1 MEPAQAGFDPLKLAE
16 AVQFAKAHESSHPRD
31 FSNQEK
37 VFGRRLGPIP
47 KQRSGTKGLI
57 VKNGYIVAEWGDLDA
72 IEPTYSAAKSFLST
86 VAGVAV
92 DRGLIGSVDD
102 PVARYVHDGGYD
114 SPHNLKVTW
123 AHHLSQSSEWEGA
136 MWGKPSTFLDP
147 TEFGEG
153 TMRPR
158 EIHEPG
164 SYYEYNDVRINR
176 LAPPGVNLFVKI
188 EAFNPLG
195 SVKDR
200 LALGVIEDAERT
212 GALKPGQTVIE
223 ATSGKVLSTHKLSD
237 QPSPYRGSK
246 TMLDPAGTY
255 GARVLIAETV
265 SFERKGRGDRGS
277 SAAAVPGL
285 GDARACTVMR
295 LSVVVELTASH
306 QEERREDSGL

>member
-1 MEPAQAGFDPLKLAE
+1 MVRRFVLLALGLALATGGIGQTPYFPSKSDWKRLEPAQAGFDPLKLAE

-147 TEFGEG
+147 AEFGEG

-176 LAPPGVNLFVKI
+176 LALSLLRVFGRSLPDVLRAEPAEHLLGGRLVVVLDEVEQPPL
-188 EAFNPLG
+188 ELRA
-195 SVKDR
+195 
-200 LALGVIEDAERT
+200 
-212 GALKPGQTVIE
+212 GALEV
-223 ATSGKVLSTHKLSD
+223 
-237 QPSPYRGSK
+237 
-246 TMLDPAGTY
+246 PA
-255 GARVLIAETV
+255 E
-265 SFERKGRGDRGS
+265 
-277 SAAAVPGL
+277 GL
-285 GDARACTVMR
+285 GRAPRQPLVQEVLVVAEVEPLLLERPLAAGVGLGHGGQGGMR
-295 LSVVVELTASH
+295 PDL
-306 QEERREDSGL
+306 RR